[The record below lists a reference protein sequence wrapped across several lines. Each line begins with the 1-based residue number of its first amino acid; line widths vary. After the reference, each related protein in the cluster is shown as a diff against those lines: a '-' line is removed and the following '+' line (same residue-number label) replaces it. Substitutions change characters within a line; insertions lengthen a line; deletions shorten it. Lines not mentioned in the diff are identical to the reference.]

1 MMVASVLIVLVD
13 LFLIGI
19 GGLALCVVAYIL
31 WVICRDERKYRQE
44 LARERQRRGYWGY
57 E

>member
-1 MMVASVLIVLVD
+1 MVASVLIVLVD
-13 LFLIGI
+13 LLLIGM

-31 WVICRDERKYRQE
+31 WVMLRDERKYRQE
-44 LARERQRRGYWGY
+44 LERERSRRGFWGY